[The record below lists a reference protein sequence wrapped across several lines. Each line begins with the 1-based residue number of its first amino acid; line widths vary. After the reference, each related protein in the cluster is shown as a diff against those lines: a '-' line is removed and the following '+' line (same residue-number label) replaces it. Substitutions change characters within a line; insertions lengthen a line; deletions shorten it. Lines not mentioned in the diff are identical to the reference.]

1 MAIKR
6 NLMGRTLKRTK
17 INKNTFSM
25 GGGSLADRVANNS
38 RKITLIKN
46 VISTGKSD
54 LGSKLASL
62 DGRSSSPESDLA
74 EINDT
79 LNDIGNALALDFAHR
94 IAIEKG
100 ENKRLKTDASKQKNK
115 RAENRIENALIGGL
129 SGMVAPIA
137 KQGQKVADAMSLLA
151 LSAVGNAAFEGLKG
165 NNSDSDGKDKPGMLS
180 NIKKNLS
187 LSGTNIK
194 NFIGD
199 RINNIKDFGKALTKT
214 PMGSVLGTNQA
225 VIDAKIETTENQV
238 NQLKKEG
245 FKEEEA
251 RVLVDAVPTK
261 GINKDLKSDGSLK
274 PVTPQM
280 FRNTN
285 ISGDLGGNA
294 FSGLVFNK
302 IVNDRNLRKLEKQR
316 GKITEITLPVEK
328 LANSI
333 SSKSASGS
341 ETTVVPYVN
350 SVNVANEHMTKTPEI
365 HGIILD

>member
-6 NLMGRTLKRTK
+6 NLMGSTLKKTK

-25 GGGSLADRVANNS
+25 GGGSLADKVANNS

-129 SGMVAPIA
+129 SGIVAPIA

-165 NNSDSDGKDKPGMLS
+165 NNSDSDGKDKPGILS

-187 LSGTNIK
+187 LSGKNIK

-199 RINNIKDFGKALTKT
+199 RINNIKDFGKGLTKS

-238 NQLKKEG
+238 DQLKKEG
-245 FKEEEA
+245 FTEA
-251 RVLVDAVPTK
+251 ESRVLVDAVETK
-261 GINKDLKSDGSLK
+261 TIKENADGSLK

-285 ISGDLGGNA
+285 ISGDVSGNA

-302 IVNDRNLRKLEKQR
+302 IVNDKNLRKLEKKR
-316 GKITEITLPVEK
+316 GTITEITLPVEK

-333 SSKSASGS
+333 SPKSASGS

-350 SVNVANEHMTKTPEI
+350 SVNVANEHMTETPKI

>member
-6 NLMGRTLKRTK
+6 NLMGSTLKKTK

-25 GGGSLADRVANNS
+25 GGGSLADKVANNS

-54 LGSKLASL
+54 LGSKLASI
-62 DGRSSSPESDLA
+62 DGRSSPESDLT

-79 LNDIGNALALDFAHR
+79 LNDIGNALALDFANR

-100 ENKRLKTDASKQKNK
+100 ENRKLKTDASKQKNK

-129 SGMVAPIA
+129 SSMVAPIA

-165 NNSDSDGKDKPGMLS
+165 NNSDSDSDGKDKPGMLS
-180 NIKKNLS
+180 NIKKNLA
-187 LSGTNIK
+187 LSGKNIV
-194 NFIGD
+194 NFTKD
-199 RINNIKDFGKALTKT
+199 RINNLKDFGTALTSS
-214 PMGSVLGTNQA
+214 PMGSIFGTNQA
-225 VIDAKIETTENQV
+225 VVQSITELKENQV
-238 NQLKKEG
+238 NQLKKEDFTEG
-245 FKEEEA
+245 EA
-251 RVLVDAVPTK
+251 RVIVDAVTPR
-261 GINKDLKSDGSLK
+261 GISENSDGSLK
-274 PVTPQM
+274 TIVPSGLIT
-280 FRNTN
+280 TN
-285 ISGDLGGNA
+285 IPGDVGGNA

-302 IVNDRNLRKLEKQR
+302 IVNDKNLRKLEKQR
-316 GKITEITLPVEK
+316 GIITEITMPVEK
-328 LANSI
+328 LAYGA
-333 SSKSASGS
+333 KQEKGASG

-350 SVNVANEHMTKTPEI
+350 SVNVANEHMTETPKI